1 MHAKTQ
7 RIVFFGTPAFAV
19 PCLQAI
25 IDSGREIVQVI
36 TQPDK
41 PKGRGKHLA
50 PPAIK
55 VYCQNNAIPYQQ
67 PQKIKTE
74 AFYSQLEQLKADIFV
89 VVAFG
94 RIFTPHH
101 LSICPYTLNVH
112 ASLLPKWRGASPIQ
126 RSLQYGDQHTGISI
140 MQLVEELDAGDVMYQ
155 AALDIT
161 PNMRFEDLS
170 QQLSKLGA
178 ESIVKALDLI
188 DQGKAHF
195 EQQDH
200 DQASFCPPIQVEEA
214 QIDWQNSSLTI
225 HNLIRA
231 FHLWPG
237 AFCSDGQHR
246 IKILHSQLSTPPE
259 HLITEDHYTCG
270 QLMYGK
276 KQLWVKTADAWL
288 EVLEVQMPGKKQV
301 PTQAF
306 LAGYKNKN
314 IAHWQ

>member
-1 MHAKTQ
+1 MHPKTQ
-7 RIVFFGTPAFAV
+7 RIVFFGTPDFAV

-25 IDSGREIVQVI
+25 IESGRDIVQVI

-41 PKGRGKHLA
+41 PKGRGKQLA
-50 PPAIK
+50 APAIK
-55 VYCQNNAIPYQQ
+55 VYCQQQNIPYLQ
-67 PQKIKTE
+67 PKKIKTE
-74 AFYSQLEQLKADIFV
+74 AFYTQLEQFKADIFV

-94 RIFTPHH
+94 RIFTSRH

-126 RSLQYGDQHTGISI
+126 RSLQYGDQQTGISI

-155 AALDIT
+155 AAIDIG

-170 QQLSKLGA
+170 QQLSSLGA

-188 DQGKAHF
+188 DQDKAHF
-195 EQQDH
+195 EQQNH
-200 DQASFCPPIQVEEA
+200 AQASFCPPIKVEEA
-214 QIDWQNSSLTI
+214 QINWKKPSLDI

-237 AFCSDGQHR
+237 AFCSDGQNR
-246 IKILHSQLSTPPE
+246 IKILHSQLSDPPE
-259 HLITEDHYTCG
+259 HLLTQNNYTGG
-270 QLMYGK
+270 QLIYGK

-288 EVLEVQMPGKKQV
+288 EILEVQMPGKKQV
-301 PTQAF
+301 PIQAF

-314 IAHWQ
+314 IDRWQ